1 MSKHSA
7 LNNFGRS
14 GNPAFR
20 NHFDKSQTASNTL
33 VRNPSYQNHFEANQS
48 LSEGTMSLDGTVNKT
63 GILLA
68 LCVGGA
74 FFGWNAPGLALPAVI
89 IGFVIALF
97 TIFRPKNSP
106 YTAPAYAAIEGV
118 ALGAITMVFEAQYPG
133 IGIQAIG
140 LTFGILASLL
150 FCYKSGIIK
159 PTENFRLMIF
169 SATMGIAL
177 LYLISI
183 IMSFFGNS
191 IGFIHSNGLMGIG
204 FSLFV
209 VGIASL
215 NLVLDF
221 DFIEEGSEVGLPKYM
236 EWYGAFSLMVTLV
249 WLYLEILR
257 LLAKIRSR

>member
-7 LNNFGRS
+7 LNTFGRS
-14 GNPAFR
+14 GNPAFS
-20 NHFDKSQTASNTL
+20 KG
-33 VRNPSYQNHFEANQS
+33 FENNEEIS
-48 LSEGTMSLDGTVNKT
+48 GEVMTLDGTVNKT
-63 GILLA
+63 GILLG
-68 LCVGGA
+68 LCIGGA
-74 FFGWNAPGLALPAVI
+74 YFGWNSPGLVMPAI
-89 IGFVIALF
+89 LIGLVIAIF

-118 ALGAITMVFEAQYPG
+118 ALGGITMIFEAQYPG

-150 FCYKSGIIK
+150 FCYKSGIIQ

-169 SATMGIAL
+169 AGTMGIFI
-177 LYLISI
+177 LYLVSF

-191 IGFIHSNGLMGIG
+191 IGFIHSNGLFGIG

-209 VGIASL
+209 VAIASL

-221 DFIEEGSEVGLPKYM
+221 DLIEEGAEKGMPKYL
-236 EWYGAFSLMVTLV
+236 EWYGAFSLMVTLI